1 MRLGFFLGFLI
12 GALVASIKRGPERAE
27 APGRAATVI
36 EEARPR
42 GLVDKIKT
50 QAREAVAAARE
61 EADRKEAELLREFEA
76 AKQTHT
82 P

>member
-1 MRLGFFLGFLI
+1 MRLGFFVGFLI
-12 GALVASIKRGPERAE
+12 GALVASIKRGPEVAE
-27 APGRAATVI
+27 APGRAAPVI
-36 EEARPR
+36 EETQPL
-42 GLVDKIKT
+42 GLADKIKR

-76 AKQTHT
+76 TKQTHT